1 MATQIFCR
9 LFPKTLTSLTSFRSM
24 TTRATILSLIERLN
38 HSPNSSALK
47 LRNGYDYIRTTVLMH
62 KYKIGPFEREPT
74 ATELVHDYVKLLT
87 DLVGSEEEAR
97 MMVYSYGL
105 NSDFNYAGTLLPN
118 ELYLDLYYR
127 GLGMN

>member
-1 MATQIFCR
+1 VQAG
-9 LFPKTLTSLTSFRSM
+9 
-24 TTRATILSLIERLN
+24 RAKIMVYCSIILS
-38 HSPNSSALK
+38 ALF
-47 LRNGYDYIRTTVLMH
+47 V
-62 KYKIGPFEREPT
+62 
-74 ATELVHDYVKLLT
+74 
-87 DLVGSEEEAR
+87 VGSEEEAR

>member
-24 TTRATILSLIERLN
+24 TTRATILSLIERLK

-47 LRNGYDYIRTTVLMH
+47 LRNGYDYNRKTVRMH

-87 DLVGSEEEAR
+87 DLVGR
-97 MMVYSYGL
+97 
-105 NSDFNYAGTLLPN
+105 
-118 ELYLDLYYR
+118 
-127 GLGMN
+127 